1 MKTGTACNRVTTQ
14 EECTLAA
21 KKLGLAVTYNSGQI
35 TVDSRYN
42 RVPYCWYAE
51 NFQHLIYNTN
61 DGSSIACGEFNAQWW
76 CICRTTNSTTAIR
89 SFSVG
94 KIRFFF
100 MGTFPNVVYFQLLKE
115 CPNKCQTNFEQLE
128 TTLQTKEVLKKK
140 FRFYRRKIRQ

>member
-1 MKTGTACNRVTTQ
+1 MC
-14 EECTLAA
+14 LAI
-21 KKLGLAVTYNSGQI
+21 L
-35 TVDSRYN
+35 
-42 RVPYCWYAE
+42 
-51 NFQHLIYNTN
+51 LIL
-61 DGSSIACGEFNAQWW
+61 
-76 CICRTTNSTTAIR
+76 AIR

-140 FRFYRRKIRQ
+140 FRFYRRKIRQLSCHYCLYHKIGPQVEWGVILAQVKISAASQFESSLVLHENTAISTRPF